1 MRPVVVGIAGAS
13 GSGKTTLA
21 QALVGAL
28 GDRALLIHHDRY
40 YHDVAHP
47 PSFNYDVPE
56 AYETELLLQHVSALS
71 AGQRVGLPVYQF
83 ATHSRRPE
91 VEEVAPRPV
100 ILVEGILVLAEA
112 RLRQLMHL
120 KVYVDTPID
129 LCLARRVQRD
139 VVSRGRDAGE
149 VIGRYL
155 RDVRPAFLRHIQPSR
170 ALADVVVDGTD
181 DVQALVDAIAQRL
194 EPQP

>member
-155 RDVRPAFLRHIQPSR
+155 RDVRPAFLRHIEPSR